1 MDMTAFTRRALL
13 RSMSLA
19 TGGLLLPFPALG
31 SEPGFRHGVASGDPL
46 ADRVILWTRIT
57 PAAKQSGPIE
67 VTWQVTQ
74 SADFRSPVTR
84 GRFTTDAGRDYTVKV
99 DATGLEP
106 GQRYHYRFLIGERSS
121 PVGRTRTLPRTG
133 VEALS
138 FAVVSCSNFPQ
149 GYFNVYRE
157 IARRDDLDAVLHLG
171 DYLYEYPEGGYADP
185 IALLSGRNVAP
196 PHEILSLA
204 DYRMRHALY
213 RSDPDLQAVHAAH
226 PMIAVWDDHESAN
239 DSWQEGAQNHN
250 PGEGLWEDRK
260 QASVQAYREWLP
272 IRDEQDRDPLT
283 IQRRFDFGGLANLLM
298 LDTRLIGRSRPL
310 DYAADIPTRD
320 GDPDLDAFRGQLQDS
335 TRTLLGPQ
343 QLDWLG
349 SAIERSNAPWQ
360 ILGQQVLMGRLRA
373 PDLLDVARFEEDG
386 PFNRETAERI
396 THLAEQGLPLNLDAW
411 DGYPAAR
418 ERLYAAARAHAGSFV
433 ALAGD
438 THNAWA
444 FELADAKG
452 RGVGIE
458 FATPSVSSPG
468 MERFVP
474 VPPGIV
480 AERFVATNPELIYL
494 DAERRGW
501 LELSMTPEAA
511 TGRWHFVSTIL
522 SRRYQALLGPAYR
535 LAVGETVLQ
544 IG

>member
-1 MDMTAFTRRALL
+1 MAMTAFTRRALL
-13 RSMSLA
+13 RSMGLA
-19 TGGLLLPFPALG
+19 AGGLLLPLHGLG
-31 SEPGFRHGVASGDPL
+31 NGPGFRHGVASGDPL
-46 ADRVILWTRIT
+46 ADRVILWTRVT
-57 PAAKQSGPIE
+57 PAAPGPVE
-67 VTWQVTQ
+67 VDWEIAQD
-74 SADFRSPVTR
+74 AEFRRRVNG
-84 GRFTTDAGRDYTVKV
+84 GRVTTDTDRDYTVKV
-99 DATGLEP
+99 DAAGLEP
-106 GQRYHYRFLIGERSS
+106 GKRYHYRFRIGEQSS
-121 PVGRTRTLPRTG
+121 PIGRTRTLPPAG

-171 DYLYEYPEGGYADP
+171 DYLYEYPEGGYADAH
-185 IALLSGRNVAP
+185 ALQFGRNVVP
-196 PHEILSLA
+196 PHEIVSLT

-213 RSDPDLQAVHAAH
+213 RSDTDLQAVHAAH

-239 DSWQEGAQNHN
+239 DSWQDGAENHQPDEG
-250 PGEGLWEDRK
+250 PWDERK
-260 QASVQAYREWLP
+260 RAAVQAYREWLP
-272 IRDEQDRDPLT
+272 IRDQQGADPLV

-310 DYAADIPTRD
+310 DYAVDLPSRD
-320 GDPDLDAFRGQLQDS
+320 GRPDLDGFRRQLQDPA
-335 TRTLLGPQ
+335 RTLLGPQ
-343 QLDWLG
+343 QLDWLSG
-349 SAIERSNAPWQ
+349 ELERSKAPWQ

-373 PDLLDVARFEEDG
+373 PDLLDAARFGDNG
-386 PFNRETAERI
+386 AFNRGTAERI
-396 THLAEQGLPLNLDAW
+396 TRLAEQGLPLNLDAW

-418 ERLYAAARAHAGSFV
+418 ERLYDAARDHAGSFI

-452 RGVGIE
+452 RGVGVE

-480 AERFVATNPELIYL
+480 AERFVATNPELVYL

-501 LELSMTPEAA
+501 LELELTPEA
-511 TGRWHFVSTIL
+511 TTSRWHFVTTVL
-522 SRRYQALLGPAYR
+522 SRRYQSLLGPAYR
-535 LAVGETVLQ
+535 IRVGETSLEA
-544 IG
+544 G